1 MRDTYDCAVVLI
13 PGHGP
18 WLQQWLRRHQ
28 GQSLR
33 AGHPRLFPQLPECA
47 GQQAS
52 TVWLRASALSLR
64 RFDACLLPVEA
75 ATLSWVRTAL
85 SVARQEL
92 STPVLAL
99 VEGVGAIAVRD
110 LLRLGLEDF
119 LRPEC
124 PDELRLRV
132 ALAAS
137 RRQRQPASDWAPAA
151 ELSEPAAEPAL
162 DASLLDTPFGAAKA
176 RVVGHFERTYLHCSL
191 ARHEGNVT
199 QAARAA
205 AKHRRAFWALMR
217 KHRIQA
223 APYREQARDR
233 DPG

>member
-137 RRQRQPASDWAPAA
+137 RRQRQTGRRQQSCPRRPPRRRWTPPCWTPLSARPRRGWWGTSSAPICTAA
-151 ELSEPAAEPAL
+151 W
-162 DASLLDTPFGAAKA
+162 
-176 RVVGHFERTYLHCSL
+176 
-191 ARHEGNVT
+191 
-199 QAARAA
+199 RAMRA
-205 AKHRRAFWALMR
+205 MSPRRRAR
-217 KHRIQA
+217 RPSIG
-223 APYREQARDR
+223 APSG
-233 DPG
+233 P